1 MRRSVRPVLGAAAFV
16 TVVVVLWR
24 LDLWSRVTVESM
36 RALVDAWEPLGPLV
50 FIAVFIAGFF
60 IPGPEIVLVALGGV
74 LFGATWGFV
83 YSWIAALLGTT
94 LAFVLVRYT
103 AQAWVQRA
111 LRDRLPRLR
120 AFDDRLERH
129 GVVTVVVL
137 RLLLFL
143 APPLNWALGA
153 SRVATADFVL
163 GTALGIVPGMG
174 LTVYLADRVTDAGS
188 ATELL
193 TVEILGPAIVL
204 AILIVSGAAVAQRLL
219 RGSAGRPREPGGQP
233 NRRAAGERPGEHSG
247 VDVRDHRARRGGGTQ
262 AEEPR
267 QRIH

>member
-74 LFGATWGFV
+74 LFGAMWGFV
-83 YSWIAALLGTT
+83 YSWIASLLGTT
-94 LAFVLVRYT
+94 LVFVLVRYT

-129 GVVTVVVL
+129 GVGTLGVRRL
-137 RLLLFL
+137 RAFA
-143 APPLNWALGA
+143 APPP
-153 SRVATADFVL
+153 T
-163 GTALGIVPGMG
+163 P
-174 LTVYLADRVTDAGS
+174 
-188 ATELL
+188 
-193 TVEILGPAIVL
+193 
-204 AILIVSGAAVAQRLL
+204 
-219 RGSAGRPREPGGQP
+219 EP
-233 NRRAAGERPGEHSG
+233 
-247 VDVRDHRARRGGGTQ
+247 
-262 AEEPR
+262 
-267 QRIH
+267 